1 MLFDSPFESKNATV
15 INDPN
20 NYIEKEKQKMSD
32 ESNNND
38 SKGMSENEG
47 NSGKENSSIV
57 ATVNETLPSNRFE
70 LELEFIQCLASPAY
84 LHHLATSGF
93 LNDPAFLQFL
103 QYLKYWKNPEYVRFI
118 SYPHCLYFLDLL
130 CENEAFRREIA
141 NVGFRNFVHEQ
152 QFYSWQYRSQH
163 LYGCGMAKKEVH
175 DNTDGPDSLTNNA
188 STTTKADNDSKGDDR
203 QPSSL
208 DADKS

>member
-1 MLFDSPFESKNATV
+1 
-15 INDPN
+15 
-20 NYIEKEKQKMSD
+20 MSD
-32 ESNNND
+32 ESNNNND
-38 SKGMSENEG
+38 GMSENEG
-47 NSGKENSSIV
+47 NNSGKGDSSSI
-57 ATVNETLPSNRFE
+57 ANETLPLNRFE

-130 CENEAFRREIA
+130 CENEAFRREMA

-163 LYGCGMAKKEVH
+163 LYGCGMAKKESHNNMNGQDLV
-175 DNTDGPDSLTNNA
+175 SNNA
-188 STTTKADNDSKGDDR
+188 SATTTRNDSDHKNADK
-203 QPSSL
+203 QTSSL
-208 DADKS
+208 DTDTSQKKV